1 MPTVSRVAGLR
12 IVIYSADHRPAHVHV
27 IGRGGEPVFDLN
39 CPKGPPP
46 CVRSTACLVLMSGAS
61 VRLSLVSCPPF
72 VPLGRP
78 FMAKRDDFE
87 RARIRGERRRTDEP
101 YAVSARYD
109 RRQQRI
115 VVELNSGLQ
124 VVFGPQMIEGLQDA
138 KPRDLQEIEIT
149 PSGFGIYFPR
159 IDADIYLPGLLTGQ
173 FGSRRWMAA
182 QLGQRGGSARSA
194 VKAAA
199 ARANGKLGGR
209 PRKREAA

>member
-1 MPTVSRVAGLR
+1 
-12 IVIYSADHRPAHVHV
+12 
-27 IGRGGEPVFDLN
+27 
-39 CPKGPPP
+39 
-46 CVRSTACLVLMSGAS
+46 
-61 VRLSLVSCPPF
+61 
-72 VPLGRP
+72 
-78 FMAKRDDFE
+78 MAKRDEFE
-87 RARIRGERRRTDEP
+87 RARRQGARRRINEP

-159 IDADIYLPGLLTGQ
+159 IDADVYLPGLLTGQ

-182 QLGQRGGSARSA
+182 QLGQRGGSVRSA
-194 VKAAA
+194 AKAAA

>member
-1 MPTVSRVAGLR
+1 
-12 IVIYSADHRPAHVHV
+12 
-27 IGRGGEPVFDLN
+27 
-39 CPKGPPP
+39 
-46 CVRSTACLVLMSGAS
+46 
-61 VRLSLVSCPPF
+61 
-72 VPLGRP
+72 
-78 FMAKRDDFE
+78 MAKRDEFE
-87 RARIRGERRRTDEP
+87 LARRQGAHRRINEP

-124 VVFGPQMIEGLQDA
+124 VLFGPQMIEGLQNA

-159 IDADIYLPGLLTGQ
+159 IDADVYLPGLLTGQ

-194 VKAAA
+194 AKAAA